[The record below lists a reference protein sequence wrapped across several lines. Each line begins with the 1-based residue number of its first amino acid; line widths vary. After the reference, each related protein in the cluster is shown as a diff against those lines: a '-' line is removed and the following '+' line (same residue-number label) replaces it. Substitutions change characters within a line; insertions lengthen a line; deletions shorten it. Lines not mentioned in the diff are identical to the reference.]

1 MGAPDRGEFEEPGP
15 EKVVTVLAVT
25 EAEQDHAWLSD
36 IFNHSNWKILHAR
49 TCRDALAILARNRV
63 AVVICDSN
71 LPDGNWQH
79 LLNVLS
85 QTPEQPLLVVASLHA
100 DDRLW
105 AEVLNLGGYDV
116 LAKPF
121 DRTEVARSVST
132 AWLQWKH
139 RICAVQS
146 AGAALRA
153 SA

>member
-1 MGAPDRGEFEEPGP
+1 MAAPYRSEFEDPGP
-15 EKVVTVLAVT
+15 EKVVKVLAVT
-25 EAEQDHAWLSD
+25 EVEEDHAWLSE

-49 TCRDALAILARNRV
+49 NCRDALRMLESCRV
-63 AVVICDSN
+63 AVVISDCS
-71 LPDGNWQH
+71 LPDGNWQQ
-79 LLNVLS
+79 LLNALS
-85 QTPEQPLLVVASLHA
+85 QMAEQPLLVVASLHA

-139 RICAVQS
+139 RAVAHDS
-146 AGAALRA
+146 AAALRA